1 MSAFYKKMQKTSS
14 RLLKKFSQ
22 GEITYQIETK
32 GGGPDWNPSPGGLI
46 TYTLDAVAKG
56 VDQKYVRDGYIS
68 ASDIQITAAILP
80 TGYKYKREVD
90 GVIVEQ
96 SFSSISITDWFAY
109 FFAPY
114 TKPTGITIEGT
125 LSIDGREHQII
136 EVQRIP
142 AAGTV
147 VAWRMFVK
155 S

>member
-1 MSAFYKKMQKTSS
+1 MSKFYTRMQKTSS
-14 RLLKKFSQ
+14 RLLKKFAQ
-22 GEITYQIETK
+22 GEITYQVETK
-32 GGGPDWNPSPGGLI
+32 GSGPDWNPSPGGLI

-96 SFSSISITDWFAY
+96 SFSSLSIADWFAY

-114 TKPTGITIEGT
+114 ERPTGITIDGT